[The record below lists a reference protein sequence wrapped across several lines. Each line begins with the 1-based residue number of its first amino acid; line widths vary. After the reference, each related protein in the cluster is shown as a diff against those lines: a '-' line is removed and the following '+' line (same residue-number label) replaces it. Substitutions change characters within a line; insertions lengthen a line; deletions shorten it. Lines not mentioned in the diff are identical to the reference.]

1 MNSLPFAQVM
11 DVAPTSNHLPTPS
24 ASMRSAS
31 KRWTDSF
38 RAFSD
43 WQRLALNVQ
52 MEARV
57 AIQ

>member
-1 MNSLPFAQVM
+1 VM